1 MIERFV
7 ETYIRVFFAL
17 ASIANFPLLS
27 KYKPGPPDTLKI
39 VREYHTAQLLA

>member
-17 ASIANFPLLS
+17 GSIANFPLLG
-27 KYKPGPPDTLKI
+27 KYKPRPSDTLKI
-39 VREYHTAQLLA
+39 FRENHTVQLLA